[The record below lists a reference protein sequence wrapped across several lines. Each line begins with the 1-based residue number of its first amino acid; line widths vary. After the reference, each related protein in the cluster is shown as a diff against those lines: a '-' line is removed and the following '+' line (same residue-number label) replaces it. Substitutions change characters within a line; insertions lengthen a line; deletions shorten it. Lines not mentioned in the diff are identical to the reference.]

1 MPITSRI
8 VMGELEKYFSGKVI
22 TEPFE
27 TFITVLILIHCVE
40 KYTWLYRS
48 GARLS
53 HGDIVFGKGQGMKS
67 IISAIG

>member
-1 MPITSRI
+1 MPITGRI

-27 TFITVLILIHCVE
+27 TFLAVLILIHCVE

-48 GARLS
+48 REQDCLMARSPLEKARVS
-53 HGDIVFGKGQGMKS
+53 S
-67 IISAIG
+67 L

>member
-8 VMGELEKYFSGKVI
+8 AMGELEKYFSGKVI

-27 TFITVLILIHCVE
+27 AFLTVLILIHYVE
-40 KYTWLYRS
+40 KYTWLYRL

-53 HGDIVFGKGQGMKS
+53 YGEIAFGKS
-67 IISAIG
+67 